1 MRKELIKDAVRLQL
15 DINED
20 IATTGSTESGKAE
33 YLEYMISL
41 FTREEADM
49 FVTLMEDVGDA

>member
-41 FTREEADM
+41 FTQEEADM
-49 FVTLMEDVGDA
+49 FEILMEDVANS